1 MSKWSLLSVPPS
13 PVCLSFTLILNQI
26 KLNDFL
32 AWFYCRCYCCMWI
45 PFILDGLKN
54 VIHTCPKCGS
64 KLGEYTRFRMD
75 RIWQKKK
82 KHRQT
87 QHNYTR
93 GWQKK
98 VWGRRYPGLWFD
110 TKVQDIIIIWKMG
123 IRRSSW
129 PCLMNTCTRV
139 CSWKAS
145 YFEKRKYWRKT
156 TLRSDN
162 RTV

>member
-1 MSKWSLLSVPPS
+1 MAPS
-13 PVCLSFTLILNQI
+13 SVCLRFLLILNQI
-26 KLNDFL
+26 KLIDVL

-93 GWQKK
+93 GWQKN
-98 VWGRRYPGLWFD
+98 VWGRRYPCLWFD
-110 TKVQDIIIIWKMG
+110 IKVPNTIIIWKHGNIKEILVTFVMHEFVPG
-123 IRRSSW
+123 RRPTSRKEISEERLRYGLIIK
-129 PCLMNTCTRV
+129 PF
-139 CSWKAS
+139 
-145 YFEKRKYWRKT
+145 FE
-156 TLRSDN
+156 L
-162 RTV
+162 

>member
-1 MSKWSLLSVPPS
+1 MSLTFNLCWAVAPS
-13 PVCLSFTLILNQI
+13 SVCLRFLLILNQI
-26 KLNDFL
+26 KLIDVL
-32 AWFYCRCYCCMWI
+32 AWFCCRCYCCMWI

-93 GWQKK
+93 GWQKN
-98 VWGRRYPGLWFD
+98 VWGRRYPCLWFD
-110 TKVQDIIIIWKMG
+110 IKVPNIIIIWKHG
-123 IRRSSW
+123 NIKEILVTLS
-129 PCLMNTCTRV
+129 CTSLFLECVLLR
-139 CSWKAS
+139 
-145 YFEKRKYWRKT
+145 EKKFLKKDYVKVW
-156 TLRSDN
+156 
-162 RTV
+162 